1 MQFNNKGLK
10 KKSNFSEIPLKNKGK
25 KGGKMKKIYL
35 NIRNFRSVFG
45 TWPQNSAGERVMR
58 RLKEMALKVR
68 NACDNQ
74 DLVQAEKLNEEF
86 QKATAVA
93 EECGFRI
100 GSTIRWA

>member
-1 MQFNNKGLK
+1 
-10 KKSNFSEIPLKNKGK
+10 
-25 KGGKMKKIYL
+25 MKKIYL
-35 NIRNFRSVFG
+35 NIKNFHSVFG
-45 TWPQNSAGERVMR
+45 IWPQNSASGRVIQK
-58 RLKEMALKVR
+58 LKEMALKVR

-74 DLVQAEKLNEEF
+74 DLVQAQKFNEEF